1 MFESETASF
10 LNREISVLMGGWSTE
25 REISIKTGNEV
36 FESLKDQGLNV
47 KRVDLLSED
56 HALEVLENLDL
67 VFIALHGKGGEDGF
81 IQKLLEDQG
90 IQFTGSSSEAC
101 KISINKCE
109 TKKVWRDLGLPTPDF
124 VEIKK
129 AGSKMTETTPYLS
142 SEKDVTSLNKSFVVK
157 PAKEGSSL
165 GISIVHPNQSS
176 LEEAM
181 KEALKYDDNLIVE
194 AFIDGEEITVPILDN
209 RTLTPIS
216 IFPENNFYDFDAKY
230 ISNET
235 QYLKSQL
242 SVEELSDIKDFAWH
256 AFSCLG
262 CSGWGRI
269 DLIKDLEGNFQLIEI
284 NTVPGLTR
292 TSLFPKSADIE
303 GIGFDQL
310 ILSILDTAC
319 L

>member
-1 MFESETASF
+1 MFEIDTAKF

-129 AGSKMTETTPYLS
+129 AGSKMTETIPYLS

-165 GISIVHPNQSS
+165 GISIVHPNQGT

-194 AFIDGEEITVPILDN
+194 AFIDGEEITVPVLDK

-216 IFPENNFYDFDAKY
+216 IIPKNNFYDFDAKY
-230 ISNET
+230 ISKET

-242 SVEELSDIKDFAWH
+242 SVEELSNIKDFAWH

-269 DLIKDLEGNFQLIEI
+269 DFIKDLEGNFQLIEI

-292 TSLFPKSADIE
+292 TSLLPKSADIE

-310 ILSILDTAC
+310 ILSILDTTC

>member
-1 MFESETASF
+1 MFEIDTASY

-36 FESLKDQGLNV
+36 FKSLKDQGLDV
-47 KRVDLLSED
+47 KGVDLVSED
-56 HALEVLENLDL
+56 HALEVIESLDL
-67 VFIALHGKGGEDGF
+67 AFIALHGKGGEDGF

-194 AFIDGEEITVPILDN
+194 AFIDGEEITVPILHN
-209 RTLTPIS
+209 RALTPIS
-216 IFPENNFYDFDAKY
+216 IIPKNNFYDFDAKY
-230 ISNET
+230 ISKET

>member
-1 MFESETASF
+1 MFEIDTAKF

-129 AGSKMTETTPYLS
+129 AGSKMTETIPYLS

-165 GISIVHPNQSS
+165 GISIVHPNQGT

-194 AFIDGEEITVPILDN
+194 AFIDGEEITVPVLDK

-216 IFPENNFYDFDAKY
+216 IIPKNNFYDFDAKY

-269 DLIKDLEGNFQLIEI
+269 DFIKDLEGNFQLIEI

-292 TSLFPKSADIE
+292 TSLLPKSADIE

-310 ILSILDTAC
+310 ILSILDTTC

>member
-1 MFESETASF
+1 MDNANLSS
-10 LNREISVLMGGWSTE
+10 LKNREISVLMGGWSTE

-81 IQKLLEDQG
+81 IQKLLEDQD

-129 AGSKMTETTPYLS
+129 AGSKMTETIPYLS

-165 GISIVHPNQSS
+165 GISIVHPNQGS

-209 RTLTPIS
+209 RALTPIS

-235 QYLKSQL
+235 QYLESRL

>member
-1 MFESETASF
+1 MFEIDTARF

-36 FESLKDQGLNV
+36 FESLKDQGLDV
-47 KRVDLLSED
+47 KGVDLVSED
-56 HALEVLENLDL
+56 HALEVLESLDL
-67 VFIALHGKGGEDGF
+67 AFIALHGKGGEDGF

-129 AGSKMTETTPYLS
+129 AGSKMTETIPYLS

-165 GISIVHPNQSS
+165 GISIVHPNQGS

-216 IFPENNFYDFDAKY
+216 IIPKNNFYDFDAKY
-230 ISNET
+230 ISDET
-235 QYLKSQL
+235 QYLESQL

-269 DLIKDLEGNFQLIEI
+269 DFIKDLEGNFQLIEI

>member
-1 MFESETASF
+1 MFEIDAARF

-129 AGSKMTETTPYLS
+129 AGSKMTETIPYLS

-165 GISIVHPNQSS
+165 GISIVHPNQGT

-216 IFPENNFYDFDAKY
+216 IIPKNNFYDFDAKY
-230 ISNET
+230 ISKET

-242 SVEELSDIKDFAWH
+242 SIEELSDIKDFAWH

>member
-1 MFESETASF
+1 M
-10 LNREISVLMGGWSTE
+10 
-25 REISIKTGNEV
+25 
-36 FESLKDQGLNV
+36 
-47 KRVDLLSED
+47 
-56 HALEVLENLDL
+56 
-67 VFIALHGKGGEDGF
+67 
-81 IQKLLEDQG
+81 
-90 IQFTGSSSEAC
+90 
-101 KISINKCE
+101 
-109 TKKVWRDLGLPTPDF
+109 
-124 VEIKK
+124 
-129 AGSKMTETTPYLS
+129 
-142 SEKDVTSLNKSFVVK
+142 
-157 PAKEGSSL
+157 
-165 GISIVHPNQSS
+165 
-176 LEEAM
+176 
-181 KEALKYDDNLIVE
+181 
-194 AFIDGEEITVPILDN
+194 
-209 RTLTPIS
+209 TPIS
-216 IFPENNFYDFDAKY
+216 IIPKNNFYDFDAKY

-269 DLIKDLEGNFQLIEI
+269 DFIKDLEGNFQLIEI

>member
-1 MFESETASF
+1 MFEIDTSRF

-165 GISIVHPNQSS
+165 GISIVHPNQGS
-176 LEEAM
+176 LEEPM
-181 KEALKYDDNLIVE
+181 KEALK
-194 AFIDGEEITVPILDN
+194 
-209 RTLTPIS
+209 
-216 IFPENNFYDFDAKY
+216 
-230 ISNET
+230 
-235 QYLKSQL
+235 
-242 SVEELSDIKDFAWH
+242 
-256 AFSCLG
+256 
-262 CSGWGRI
+262 
-269 DLIKDLEGNFQLIEI
+269 
-284 NTVPGLTR
+284 
-292 TSLFPKSADIE
+292 
-303 GIGFDQL
+303 
-310 ILSILDTAC
+310 
-319 L
+319 

>member
-36 FESLKDQGLNV
+36 FKSLKDQGLNV

-129 AGSKMTETTPYLS
+129 AGSKMTETIPYLS

-216 IFPENNFYDFDAKY
+216 IIPKNNFYDFDAKY
-230 ISNET
+230 ISKET

-242 SVEELSDIKDFAWH
+242 SIEELSDIKDFAWH

>member
-1 MFESETASF
+1 MFEIDAARF

-165 GISIVHPNQSS
+165 GISIVHPNQGT

-216 IFPENNFYDFDAKY
+216 IIPKNNFYDFDAKY
-230 ISNET
+230 ISKET

-242 SVEELSDIKDFAWH
+242 SIEELSDIKDFAWH

>member
-1 MFESETASF
+1 MFEIDTAKF

-129 AGSKMTETTPYLS
+129 AGSKMTETIPYLS

-165 GISIVHPNQSS
+165 GISIVHPNQGT

-181 KEALKYDDNLIVE
+181 KEALKYDDNLIVV
-194 AFIDGEEITVPILDN
+194 AFFDGEEITVPVLDKI
-209 RTLTPIS
+209 TLTPIS
-216 IFPENNFYDFDAKY
+216 IIPKYNFYDFDAKY

-269 DLIKDLEGNFQLIEI
+269 DFIKDLEGNFQLIEI

-292 TSLFPKSADIE
+292 TSLLPKSADIE

-310 ILSILDTAC
+310 ILSILDTTC

>member
-1 MFESETASF
+1 MFEIDTARF

-25 REISIKTGNEV
+25 REISIKTGKEV

-165 GISIVHPNQSS
+165 GISIVHPNQGT

-216 IFPENNFYDFDAKY
+216 IIPKNNFYDFDAKY
-230 ISNET
+230 
-235 QYLKSQL
+235 
-242 SVEELSDIKDFAWH
+242 
-256 AFSCLG
+256 
-262 CSGWGRI
+262 
-269 DLIKDLEGNFQLIEI
+269 
-284 NTVPGLTR
+284 
-292 TSLFPKSADIE
+292 
-303 GIGFDQL
+303 
-310 ILSILDTAC
+310 
-319 L
+319 